1 MFTKEQ
7 IDIAFENLKAERMT
21 LEQTKTKKKYTG
33 EQNCIQY
40 MLQYPNQIWHWS
52 WEFCSKRLHN

>member
-1 MFTKEQ
+1 MYSQEQ
-7 IDIAFENLKAERMT
+7 IDIAFENLKAERMI
-21 LEQTKTKKKYTG
+21 LEKTKTKKKYTG

-40 MLQYPNQIWHWS
+40 MLQYPYKIWHWS